1 MHKVNFRH
9 LCLSLSPSLFGCK
22 NMHTESANIVII
34 INIIGIVVAFI
45 ACHMCHT
52 CMYVCVCLSTKI
64 CFNPRVTLIP
74 TLQCDAVQMHLVCC
88 LSVCRP
94 DCLSLYLFLS
104 PSLLLI
110 TRVSDGIASLQHK
123 LPETISDSKWKRKEN
138 RHKCQRA
145 IERETAR
152 YRKRGNAAQAVAI
165 FTVVLHNFLAHYV
178 D

>member
-1 MHKVNFRH
+1 MFQ
-9 LCLSLSPSLFGCK
+9 SS
-22 NMHTESANIVII
+22 
-34 INIIGIVVAFI
+34 
-45 ACHMCHT
+45 
-52 CMYVCVCLSTKI
+52 
-64 CFNPRVTLIP
+64 VTLIP
-74 TLQCDAVQMHLVCC
+74 TLQCDAVEMHLVCC
-88 LSVCRP
+88 LSVCSP
-94 DCLSLYLFLS
+94 DWLSHSLSLS

-145 IERETAR
+145 IEREREKAR
-152 YRKRGNAAQAVAI
+152 YRKRGNVAQAVAI